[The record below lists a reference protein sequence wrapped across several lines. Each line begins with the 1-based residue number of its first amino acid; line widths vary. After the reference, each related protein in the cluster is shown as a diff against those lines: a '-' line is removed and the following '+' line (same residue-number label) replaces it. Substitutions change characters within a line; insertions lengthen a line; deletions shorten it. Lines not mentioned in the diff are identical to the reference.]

1 MSYKDKYISDI
12 ESLFYDLENRIMAD
26 IIRRIKKTGGITSTA
41 DWQID
46 RLQVMGYSSEE
57 IEAFIMKALN
67 ATWPE
72 MFELYDEVMEKEYTR
87 DKRVYEQINGQFI
100 PFGENEQLQ
109 QWLEAA
115 KVQTQSTLQNLTR
128 TLGVVD
134 NINGQM
140 TFLPLTQ
147 YYQRTLDAA
156 ILDITSGAFDYNSVL
171 KRTVNSLTRSGI
183 RVIDYASGYSSRV
196 AVAARRAVMT
206 GISQMTGKV
215 AEENAAKLGTEYF
228 EVEWH
233 ANARPSHRSWQGK
246 VWSKEQLVTVCGLGS
261 VTGLKGVNCNHD
273 YHPFIPG
280 ISERNWTDEW
290 LREQNAKEDIKR
302 EFKGK
307 EYTAYEATQK
317 QRQMETAMR
326 AQRQKV
332 KMLQQGGAD
341 PDDVVIAKA
350 KYQAQLQE
358 YKSFC
363 KDMDLTP
370 QMERVYIDGLGRVA
384 PGKDVYSR
392 YPSRMIR
399 NATIDSKQ
407 YDRYK
412 NIIGDS
418 VGSLADFRD
427 MKYNKPKEFELLKD
441 YVNSVKK
448 GMISPLSGFKNYKKI
463 HDELEENVIG
473 IDIAE
478 GVQITEKSKHFME
491 RVIGTMCDPKTGNP
505 RSGVSIEDIS
515 KALKN
520 PVSINPI
527 KTAKNG
533 ERSQKYIGE
542 NATVTINPDTGILIQ
557 CNPTDKDLLRRLR
570 NDKV

>member
-1 MSYKDKYISDI
+1 MSYKDKYINAI

-100 PFGENEQLQ
+100 PFDENEQLQ

-302 EFKGK
+302 GFKGK

-341 PDDVVIAKA
+341 PDGVVIAKA

-358 YKSFC
+358 YKLFC

-370 QMERVYIDGLGRVA
+370 QMERVYIDGLGRTA
-384 PGKDVYSR
+384 LSKDTFSR
-392 YPSRMIR
+392 YTPEMIR
-399 NATIDSKQ
+399 NATRDSAQYERYRKILGTDAGTLAEFRQIKYNDSEKWGYLQRLKKYIEEYPNSSKQ
-407 YDRYK
+407 FFDIQEELKSLEIVKGVVLPAEKKQAFILPFGKSDPYHIMHRMLERQISDDDVRRYMDNAK
-412 NIIGDS
+412 VMFVQWNGNRQMFFS
-418 VGSLADFRD
+418 S
-427 MKYNKPKEFELLKD
+427 
-441 YVNSVKK
+441 
-448 GMISPLSGFKNYKKI
+448 
-463 HDELEENVIG
+463 
-473 IDIAE
+473 E
-478 GVQITEKSKHFME
+478 GVS
-491 RVIGTMCDPKTGNP
+491 V
-505 RSGVSIEDIS
+505 IS
-515 KALKN
+515 KVGEDWIYKTVWSEKDFDEVTLKILE
-520 PVSINPI
+520 VIN
-527 KTAKNG
+527 KHVN
-533 ERSQKYIGE
+533 
-542 NATVTINPDTGILIQ
+542 
-557 CNPTDKDLLRRLR
+557 
-570 NDKV
+570 

>member
-1 MSYKDKYISDI
+1 MSYKDKYINDI
-12 ESLFYDLENRIMAD
+12 ERLFYDLENRIMAD

-72 MFELYDEVMEKEYTR
+72 MFELYDAVMEKEYTR

-100 PFGENEQLQ
+100 PFDENEQLQ

-134 NINGQM
+134 SINGQM

-215 AEENAAKLGTEYF
+215 AEENASKLGTDYF
-228 EVEWH
+228 EVSWH

-261 VTGLKGVNCNHD
+261 VTGLCGVNC
-273 YHPFIPG
+273 YHEYYPFFPG

-317 QRQMETAMR
+317 QRQMETSMR

-370 QMERVYIDGLGRVA
+370 QMERVYIDGLGRTA
-384 PGKDVYSR
+384 LSKDTFSR
-392 YPSRMIR
+392 YTPEMIR
-399 NATIDSKQ
+399 NATRDSAQ
-407 YDRYK
+407 YERYRK
-412 NIIGDS
+412 ILGTDA
-418 VGSLADFRD
+418 GTLAEFRQI
-427 MKYNKPKEFELLKD
+427 KYNNSEKWGYLQRLKKYIEEYPNSNKQFFDIQEELKSLEI
-441 YVNSVKK
+441 VKGVVLPAEK
-448 GMISPLSGFKNYKKI
+448 KQAFILPSGKSDPYHIMHRMLERQISDDDVRRYMDNAKVMFVQWNGNRQMFFSS
-463 HDELEENVIG
+463 
-473 IDIAE
+473 E
-478 GVQITEKSKHFME
+478 GVS
-491 RVIGTMCDPKTGNP
+491 V
-505 RSGVSIEDIS
+505 IS
-515 KALKN
+515 KVGEDWIYKTVWSEKDFDEVTLKILE
-520 PVSINPI
+520 VIN
-527 KTAKNG
+527 KHVN
-533 ERSQKYIGE
+533 
-542 NATVTINPDTGILIQ
+542 
-557 CNPTDKDLLRRLR
+557 
-570 NDKV
+570 

>member
-72 MFELYDEVMEKEYTR
+72 MFELYDAVMEKEYTR

-115 KVQTQSTLQNLTR
+115 KVQTQSTLQNLTK

-228 EVEWH
+228 EVAWH

-261 VTGLKGVNCNHD
+261 VTGLCGVNC
-273 YHPFIPG
+273 YHEYYPFFPG

-363 KDMDLTP
+363 KGMDLTP
-370 QMERVYIDGLGRVA
+370 QMERVYIDGLGRTA
-384 PGKDVYSR
+384 LSKDTFSR
-392 YPSRMIR
+392 YTPEMIR
-399 NATIDSKQ
+399 NATRDSAQ
-407 YDRYK
+407 YERYRK
-412 NIIGDS
+412 ILGTDA
-418 VGSLADFRD
+418 GTLAEFRQI
-427 MKYNKPKEFELLKD
+427 KYNNSEKWGYLQRLKKYIEEYPNSNKQFFDIQEELKSLEI
-441 YVNSVKK
+441 VKGVVLPAEK
-448 GMISPLSGFKNYKKI
+448 KQAFILPSGKSDPYHIMHRMLERQISDDDVRRYMDNAKVMFVQWNGNRQMFFSS
-463 HDELEENVIG
+463 
-473 IDIAE
+473 E
-478 GVQITEKSKHFME
+478 GVS
-491 RVIGTMCDPKTGNP
+491 V
-505 RSGVSIEDIS
+505 IS
-515 KALKN
+515 KVGEDWIYKTVWSEKDFDEVTLKILE
-520 PVSINPI
+520 VIN
-527 KTAKNG
+527 KHVN
-533 ERSQKYIGE
+533 
-542 NATVTINPDTGILIQ
+542 
-557 CNPTDKDLLRRLR
+557 
-570 NDKV
+570 

>member
-1 MSYKDKYISDI
+1 MSYKDKYINDI

-100 PFGENEQLQ
+100 PFDENEQLQ

-290 LREQNAKEDIKR
+290 LREQNAKEDSKR

-370 QMERVYIDGLGRVA
+370 QMERVYIDGLGRTA
-384 PGKDVYSR
+384 LSKDTFSR
-392 YPSRMIR
+392 YTPEMIR
-399 NATIDSKQ
+399 NATRDSAQ
-407 YDRYK
+407 YERYRK
-412 NIIGDS
+412 ILGTDA
-418 VGSLADFRD
+418 GTLAEFRQI
-427 MKYNKPKEFELLKD
+427 KYNDSEKWGYLQRLKKYIEEYPNSNKQFFDIQEELKSLEI
-441 YVNSVKK
+441 VKGVVLPAEK
-448 GMISPLSGFKNYKKI
+448 KQAFILPSGKSDPYHIMHRMLERQISDDDVRRYMDNAKVMFVQWNGNRQMFFSS
-463 HDELEENVIG
+463 
-473 IDIAE
+473 E
-478 GVQITEKSKHFME
+478 GVS
-491 RVIGTMCDPKTGNP
+491 V
-505 RSGVSIEDIS
+505 IS
-515 KALKN
+515 KVGEDWIYKTVWSEKDFDEVTLKILE
-520 PVSINPI
+520 VIN
-527 KTAKNG
+527 KHVN
-533 ERSQKYIGE
+533 
-542 NATVTINPDTGILIQ
+542 
-557 CNPTDKDLLRRLR
+557 
-570 NDKV
+570 

>member
-1 MSYKDKYISDI
+1 MSYKDKYINDI
-12 ESLFYDLENRIMAD
+12 ESLFYDLENRIMSD

-87 DKRVYEQINGQFI
+87 DKKVYEQINGQFI
-100 PFGENEQLQ
+100 PFDENEQLQ

-228 EVEWH
+228 EVAWH

-261 VTGLKGVNCNHD
+261 VTGLCGVNC
-273 YHPFIPG
+273 YHEYYPFFPG

-290 LREQNAKEDIKR
+290 LREQNAKEDIKK

-332 KMLQQGGAD
+332 KLLQQGGAV
-341 PDDVVIAKA
+341 PDDIVITKA

-363 KDMDLTP
+363 KGMDLTP
-370 QMERVYIDGLGRVA
+370 QIERVYIDNLGRIA
-384 PGKDVYSR
+384 PGKAPYYIVNGGRSGIINQARGTGVFQSINMKTLSSKTDISIDDIKQEMNNSPIGREVLEHIEKSDVRIQILQGVKAPEGERGSQKGKDIKIYLDEITNTRVAAQTVIHEMTHFYYDIGNCQWAEAVCFAKEKMHIEGRDKLTFSELR
-392 YPSRMIR
+392 YIVKLAKDNYPHLEW
-399 NATIDSKQ
+399 KKGG
-407 YDRYK
+407 YK
-412 NIIGDS
+412 NGKP
-418 VGSLADFRD
+418 FR
-427 MKYNKPKEFELLKD
+427 K
-441 YVNSVKK
+441 
-448 GMISPLSGFKNYKKI
+448 
-463 HDELEENVIG
+463 
-473 IDIAE
+473 
-478 GVQITEKSKHFME
+478 
-491 RVIGTMCDPKTGNP
+491 
-505 RSGVSIEDIS
+505 
-515 KALKN
+515 
-520 PVSINPI
+520 
-527 KTAKNG
+527 
-533 ERSQKYIGE
+533 
-542 NATVTINPDTGILIQ
+542 
-557 CNPTDKDLLRRLR
+557 
-570 NDKV
+570 

>member
-1 MSYKDKYISDI
+1 MSYKDKYINDI

-100 PFGENEQLQ
+100 PFDENEQLQ

-302 EFKGK
+302 GFKGK

-341 PDDVVIAKA
+341 TDDVVIAKA

-358 YKSFC
+358 YKLFC

-370 QMERVYIDGLGRVA
+370 QMERVYIDGLGRTA
-384 PGKDVYSR
+384 LSKDTFSR
-392 YPSRMIR
+392 YTPEMIR
-399 NATIDSKQ
+399 NATRDSAQ
-407 YDRYK
+407 YERYRK
-412 NIIGDS
+412 ILGTDA
-418 VGSLADFRD
+418 GTLAEFRQI
-427 MKYNKPKEFELLKD
+427 KYNDSEKWGYLQRLKKYIEEYPNSNKQFFDIQEELKSLEI
-441 YVNSVKK
+441 VKGVVLPAEK
-448 GMISPLSGFKNYKKI
+448 KQAFILPFGKSDPYHIMHRMLERQISDDDVRRYMDNAKVMFVQWNGNRQMFFSS
-463 HDELEENVIG
+463 
-473 IDIAE
+473 E
-478 GVQITEKSKHFME
+478 GVS
-491 RVIGTMCDPKTGNP
+491 V
-505 RSGVSIEDIS
+505 IS
-515 KALKN
+515 KVGEDWIYKTVWSEKDFDEVTLKILE
-520 PVSINPI
+520 VIN
-527 KTAKNG
+527 KHVN
-533 ERSQKYIGE
+533 
-542 NATVTINPDTGILIQ
+542 
-557 CNPTDKDLLRRLR
+557 
-570 NDKV
+570 

>member
-1 MSYKDKYISDI
+1 MSYKDKYINAI

-72 MFELYDEVMEKEYTR
+72 MFELYDDVTEKEYTR

-100 PFGENEQLQ
+100 PFDENEQLQ

-290 LREQNAKEDIKR
+290 LREKNAKEDIKR

-332 KMLQQGGAD
+332 KMLQQGGSD

-370 QMERVYIDGLGRVA
+370 QMERVYIDGLGRTA
-384 PGKDVYSR
+384 LSKDTFSR
-392 YPSRMIR
+392 YTPEMIR
-399 NATIDSKQ
+399 NATRDSAQ
-407 YDRYK
+407 YERYRK
-412 NIIGDS
+412 ILGTDA
-418 VGSLADFRD
+418 GTLAEFRQI
-427 MKYNKPKEFELLKD
+427 KYNDSEKWGYLQRLKKYIEEYPNSNKQFFDIQEELKSLEI
-441 YVNSVKK
+441 VKGVVLPAEK
-448 GMISPLSGFKNYKKI
+448 KQAFILPSGKSDPYHIMHRMLERQISDDDVRRYMDNAKVMFVQWNGNRQMFFSS
-463 HDELEENVIG
+463 
-473 IDIAE
+473 E
-478 GVQITEKSKHFME
+478 GVS
-491 RVIGTMCDPKTGNP
+491 V
-505 RSGVSIEDIS
+505 IS
-515 KALKN
+515 KVGEDWIYKTVWSEKDFDEVTLKILE
-520 PVSINPI
+520 VIN
-527 KTAKNG
+527 KHVN
-533 ERSQKYIGE
+533 
-542 NATVTINPDTGILIQ
+542 
-557 CNPTDKDLLRRLR
+557 
-570 NDKV
+570 

>member
-1 MSYKDKYISDI
+1 MSYKDKYINDI

-46 RLQVMGYSSEE
+46 RLQVMGYSSED
-57 IEAFIMKALN
+57 IESFIKKALN

-87 DKRVYEQINGQFI
+87 DKRVYKQINGQFI
-100 PFGENEQLQ
+100 PFDENEQLQ

-228 EVEWH
+228 EVAWH

-261 VTGLKGVNCNHD
+261 VTGLCGVNC
-273 YHPFIPG
+273 YHEYYPFFPG
-280 ISERNWTDEW
+280 ISKRNWTDEW

-384 PGKDVYSR
+384 NGQTIVNSTKGAIIKRNSLYRNKTKYTIEPMPKKQLQKIVKRFKRNGGIIQMNDATDAYLDKIKAEATTYNENTILLRQRPGRAAVYEELIHATQYRKGQVDGSR
-392 YPSRMIR
+392 ESILMAEIE
-399 NATIDSKQ
+399 AQK
-407 YDRYK
+407 K
-412 NIIGDS
+412 
-418 VGSLADFRD
+418 
-427 MKYNKPKEFELLKD
+427 LLK
-441 YVNSVKK
+441 YQKE
-448 GMISPLSGFKNYKKI
+448 YKLT
-463 HDELEENVIG
+463 EPE
-473 IDIAE
+473 
-478 GVQITEKSKHFME
+478 ITQTE
-491 RVIGTMCDPKTGNP
+491 
-505 RSGVSIEDIS
+505 
-515 KALKN
+515 KALKQYEKELN
-520 PVSINPI
+520 
-527 KTAKNG
+527 KLK
-533 ERSQKYIGE
+533 R
-542 NATVTINPDTGILIQ
+542 
-557 CNPTDKDLLRRLR
+557 
-570 NDKV
+570 

>member
-1 MSYKDKYISDI
+1 MSYKDKYINDI

-100 PFGENEQLQ
+100 PFEENEQLQ

-302 EFKGK
+302 GFKGK

-358 YKSFC
+358 YKLFC

-370 QMERVYIDGLGRVA
+370 QMERVYIDGLGRTA
-384 PGKDVYSR
+384 LSKDTFSR
-392 YPSRMIR
+392 YTPEMIR
-399 NATIDSKQ
+399 NATRDSAQ
-407 YDRYK
+407 YERYRK
-412 NIIGDS
+412 ILGTDA
-418 VGSLADFRD
+418 GTLAEFRQI
-427 MKYNKPKEFELLKD
+427 KYNDSEKWGYLQRLKKYIEEYPNSNKQFFDIQEELKSLEI
-441 YVNSVKK
+441 VKGVVLPAEK
-448 GMISPLSGFKNYKKI
+448 KQAFILPFGKSDPYHIMHRMLERQISDDDVRRYMDNAKVMFVQWNGNRQMFFSS
-463 HDELEENVIG
+463 
-473 IDIAE
+473 E
-478 GVQITEKSKHFME
+478 GVS
-491 RVIGTMCDPKTGNP
+491 V
-505 RSGVSIEDIS
+505 IS
-515 KALKN
+515 KVGEDWIYKTVWSEKDFDEVTLKILE
-520 PVSINPI
+520 VIN
-527 KTAKNG
+527 KHVN
-533 ERSQKYIGE
+533 
-542 NATVTINPDTGILIQ
+542 
-557 CNPTDKDLLRRLR
+557 
-570 NDKV
+570 

>member
-1 MSYKDKYISDI
+1 MSYKDKYINDI

-72 MFELYDEVMEKEYTR
+72 MFELYDEVMEKVYTR

-100 PFGENEQLQ
+100 PFDENEQLQ

-196 AVAARRAVMT
+196 AVAVRRAVMT

-215 AEENAAKLGTEYF
+215 AEENAAKLGAEYF
-228 EVEWH
+228 EVAWH

-261 VTGLKGVNCNHD
+261 VTGLCGVNC
-273 YHPFIPG
+273 YHEYYPFFPG

-302 EFKGK
+302 GFKGK

-317 QRQMETAMR
+317 QRQMA
-326 AQRQKV
+326 
-332 KMLQQGGAD
+332 
-341 PDDVVIAKA
+341 
-350 KYQAQLQE
+350 
-358 YKSFC
+358 
-363 KDMDLTP
+363 
-370 QMERVYIDGLGRVA
+370 
-384 PGKDVYSR
+384 
-392 YPSRMIR
+392 
-399 NATIDSKQ
+399 
-407 YDRYK
+407 
-412 NIIGDS
+412 
-418 VGSLADFRD
+418 
-427 MKYNKPKEFELLKD
+427 ELKL
-441 YVNSVKK
+441 
-448 GMISPLSGFKNYKKI
+448 P
-463 HDELEENVIG
+463 
-473 IDIAE
+473 
-478 GVQITEKSKHFME
+478 
-491 RVIGTMCDPKTGNP
+491 
-505 RSGVSIEDIS
+505 
-515 KALKN
+515 
-520 PVSINPI
+520 
-527 KTAKNG
+527 
-533 ERSQKYIGE
+533 
-542 NATVTINPDTGILIQ
+542 
-557 CNPTDKDLLRRLR
+557 
-570 NDKV
+570 

>member
-1 MSYKDKYISDI
+1 MSYKDKYISNI

-72 MFELYDEVMEKEYTR
+72 MFELYDAVMEKEYTR

-215 AEENAAKLGTEYF
+215 AEENASKLGTDYF
-228 EVEWH
+228 EVSWH

-261 VTGLKGVNCNHD
+261 VTGLCGVNC
-273 YHPFIPG
+273 YHEYYPFFPG

-520 PVSINPI
+520 PVSIKPI

-542 NATVTINPDTGILIQ
+542 NASVTINPDTGILIQ

>member
-1 MSYKDKYISDI
+1 MSYKDKYINDI

-57 IEAFIMKALN
+57 IEAFIKKALN

-100 PFGENEQLQ
+100 PLEENEQMQ

-332 KMLQQGGAD
+332 KMLQQGSAD

-370 QMERVYIDGLGRVA
+370 QMERVYIDGLGRTA
-384 PGKDVYSR
+384 LSKDTFSR
-392 YPSRMIR
+392 YTPEMIR
-399 NATIDSKQ
+399 NATRDSAQ
-407 YDRYK
+407 YERYRK
-412 NIIGDS
+412 ILGTDA
-418 VGSLADFRD
+418 GTLAEFRQI
-427 MKYNKPKEFELLKD
+427 KYNDSEKWGYLQRLKKYIEEYPNSNKQFFDIQEELKSFEI
-441 YVNSVKK
+441 VKGVVLPAEK
-448 GMISPLSGFKNYKKI
+448 KQAFILPSGKSDPYHIMHRMLERQISDDDVRRYMDNAKVMFVQWNGNRQMFFSS
-463 HDELEENVIG
+463 
-473 IDIAE
+473 E
-478 GVQITEKSKHFME
+478 GVS
-491 RVIGTMCDPKTGNP
+491 V
-505 RSGVSIEDIS
+505 IS
-515 KALKN
+515 KVGEDWIYKTVWSEKDFDEVTLKILE
-520 PVSINPI
+520 VIN
-527 KTAKNG
+527 KHVN
-533 ERSQKYIGE
+533 
-542 NATVTINPDTGILIQ
+542 
-557 CNPTDKDLLRRLR
+557 
-570 NDKV
+570 

>member
-1 MSYKDKYISDI
+1 
-12 ESLFYDLENRIMAD
+12 
-26 IIRRIKKTGGITSTA
+26 
-41 DWQID
+41 
-46 RLQVMGYSSEE
+46 
-57 IEAFIMKALN
+57 
-67 ATWPE
+67 
-72 MFELYDEVMEKEYTR
+72 
-87 DKRVYEQINGQFI
+87 
-100 PFGENEQLQ
+100 
-109 QWLEAA
+109 
-115 KVQTQSTLQNLTR
+115 
-128 TLGVVD
+128 
-134 NINGQM
+134 
-140 TFLPLTQ
+140 
-147 YYQRTLDAA
+147 
-156 ILDITSGAFDYNSVL
+156 
-171 KRTVNSLTRSGI
+171 
-183 RVIDYASGYSSRV
+183 
-196 AVAARRAVMT
+196 
-206 GISQMTGKV
+206 
-215 AEENAAKLGTEYF
+215 
-228 EVEWH
+228 
-233 ANARPSHRSWQGK
+233 
-246 VWSKEQLVTVCGLGS
+246 
-261 VTGLKGVNCNHD
+261 
-273 YHPFIPG
+273 
-280 ISERNWTDEW
+280 
-290 LREQNAKEDIKR
+290 
-302 EFKGK
+302 
-307 EYTAYEATQK
+307 
-317 QRQMETAMR
+317 MR

-363 KDMDLTP
+363 KGMDLTP
-370 QMERVYIDGLGRVA
+370 QMERVYIDGIGRVA

-392 YPSRMIR
+392 YTSRMIR

-427 MKYNKPKEFELLKD
+427 MKYNKPEEFKMLKD

-463 HDELEENVIG
+463 HDELEKNVIG

-478 GVQITEKSKHFME
+478 GVQITGKSKHFME

-515 KALKN
+515 KALEN

>member
-1 MSYKDKYISDI
+1 MSYKDKYINDI

-57 IEAFIMKALN
+57 IEALIMKALN

-72 MFELYDEVMEKEYTR
+72 MFELYDAVMEKEYTR

-100 PFGENEQLQ
+100 PFDANAQLQ

-115 KVQTQSTLQNLTR
+115 KVQTQSTLRNLTR

-183 RVIDYASGYSSRV
+183 RVINYASGYSSRM

-215 AEENAAKLGTEYF
+215 AEENASKLGTDYF
-228 EVEWH
+228 EVAWH

-261 VTGLKGVNCNHD
+261 VTGLCGVNC
-273 YHPFIPG
+273 YHEYYPFFPG

-290 LREQNAKEDIKR
+290 LREQNAKEDIKI

-358 YKSFC
+358 YKSFY
-363 KDMDLTP
+363 KGMDLTP

-384 PGKDVYSR
+384 PGKDTLSR
-392 YPSRMIR
+392 YTPEMIR
-399 NATIDSKQ
+399 NATRDSAQ
-407 YDRYK
+407 YERYRK
-412 NIIGDS
+412 ILGTD
-418 VGSLADFRD
+418 VGTLAEFRQI
-427 MKYNKPKEFELLKD
+427 KYNDSEKWGYLQRLKKYIEEYPNSNKQFFDIQEELKSLEI
-441 YVNSVKK
+441 VKGVVLPAEK
-448 GMISPLSGFKNYKKI
+448 KQAFILPSGKSDPYHIMHRMLERQISDDDVRRYMDNAIVMFVQWNGNRQMFFSS
-463 HDELEENVIG
+463 
-473 IDIAE
+473 E
-478 GVQITEKSKHFME
+478 GVS
-491 RVIGTMCDPKTGNP
+491 V
-505 RSGVSIEDIS
+505 IS
-515 KALKN
+515 KVGEDWIYKTVWSEKDFDEVTLKILE
-520 PVSINPI
+520 VIN
-527 KTAKNG
+527 KHVN
-533 ERSQKYIGE
+533 
-542 NATVTINPDTGILIQ
+542 
-557 CNPTDKDLLRRLR
+557 
-570 NDKV
+570 

>member
-1 MSYKDKYISDI
+1 MSYKDKYINAI

-72 MFELYDEVMEKEYTR
+72 MFELYDDVTEKEYTR

-100 PFGENEQLQ
+100 PFDENEQLQ

-115 KVQTQSTLQNLTR
+115 KVQTQSTLQNLTK

-290 LREQNAKEDIKR
+290 LREKNAKEDIKR

-332 KMLQQGGAD
+332 KMLQQGGSD

-370 QMERVYIDGLGRVA
+370 QMERVYIDGLGRTA
-384 PGKDVYSR
+384 LSKDTFSR
-392 YPSRMIR
+392 YTPEMIR
-399 NATIDSKQ
+399 NATRDSAQ
-407 YDRYK
+407 YERYRK
-412 NIIGDS
+412 ILGTDA
-418 VGSLADFRD
+418 GTLAEFRQI
-427 MKYNKPKEFELLKD
+427 KYNDSEKWGYLQRLKKYIEEYPNSNKQFFDIQEELKSLEI
-441 YVNSVKK
+441 VKGVVLPAEK
-448 GMISPLSGFKNYKKI
+448 KQAFILPSGKSDPYHIMHRMLERQISDDDVRRYMDNAKVMFVQWNGNRQMFFSS
-463 HDELEENVIG
+463 
-473 IDIAE
+473 E
-478 GVQITEKSKHFME
+478 GVS
-491 RVIGTMCDPKTGNP
+491 V
-505 RSGVSIEDIS
+505 IS
-515 KALKN
+515 KVGEDWIYKTVWSEKDFDEVTLKILE
-520 PVSINPI
+520 VIN
-527 KTAKNG
+527 KHVN
-533 ERSQKYIGE
+533 
-542 NATVTINPDTGILIQ
+542 
-557 CNPTDKDLLRRLR
+557 
-570 NDKV
+570 

>member
-100 PFGENEQLQ
+100 PYDENEQLQ

-215 AEENAAKLGTEYF
+215 AEENASKLGTEYF

-273 YHPFIPG
+273 YHPFFPG

-350 KYQAQLQE
+350 KYQAQMQE

-363 KDMDLTP
+363 KDMNLTP

-384 PGKDVYSR
+384 LNTTQHKKLVEGLKS
-392 YPSRMIR
+392 
-399 NATIDSKQ
+399 
-407 YDRYK
+407 
-412 NIIGDS
+412 
-418 VGSLADFRD
+418 
-427 MKYNKPKEFELLKD
+427 KYNKDTDDDNLKMFEKDSKLK
-441 YVNSVKK
+441 SA
-448 GMISPLSGFKNYKKI
+448 I
-463 HDELEENVIG
+463 
-473 IDIAE
+473 
-478 GVQITEKSKHFME
+478 
-491 RVIGTMCDPKTGNP
+491 
-505 RSGVSIEDIS
+505 RSGKYNLKVHEGKQGKHIVGHNNYVEGRSIVSISSEKLQSLIYKHAGTGDIIRTR
-515 KALKN
+515 KDVWNNKE
-520 PVSINPI
+520 VVDFREPI
-527 KTAKNG
+527 GEYIDRETG
-533 ERSQKYIGE
+533 ERIQTSVG
-542 NATVTINPDTGILIQ
+542 TIHYSKDGIHVV
-557 CNPTDKDLLRRLR
+557 PAKPRED
-570 NDKV
+570 

>member
-72 MFELYDEVMEKEYTR
+72 MFELYDAVMEKEYTR

-100 PFGENEQLQ
+100 PFDANEQLQ

-196 AVAARRAVMT
+196 AVAARRALMT

-215 AEENAAKLGTEYF
+215 AEENAAKLGTDYF
-228 EVEWH
+228 EVSWH

-261 VTGLKGVNCNHD
+261 VTGLCGVNC
-273 YHPFIPG
+273 YHEYYPFFPG

-302 EFKGK
+302 EFKDK

-363 KDMDLTP
+363 KDMNLTP
-370 QMERVYIDGLGRVA
+370 QMERVYIDGLGRIA
-384 PGKDVYSR
+384 PGKAPYSIVNGGRSGTINQARGTGVFQSINMKTLSSKTDISIDDIKQEMNNSPIGREVLEHIEKSDVRIQILQGVKAPEGERGSQKGKDIKIYLDEITNTRVAAQTVIHEMTHFYYDIGNCQWAEAVCFAKEKMHIEGRSKLKISELR
-392 YPSRMIR
+392 YVVKLAKDNYPHLEW
-399 NATIDSKQ
+399 KKGG
-407 YDRYK
+407 YK
-412 NIIGDS
+412 NGKP
-418 VGSLADFRD
+418 FR
-427 MKYNKPKEFELLKD
+427 K
-441 YVNSVKK
+441 
-448 GMISPLSGFKNYKKI
+448 
-463 HDELEENVIG
+463 
-473 IDIAE
+473 
-478 GVQITEKSKHFME
+478 
-491 RVIGTMCDPKTGNP
+491 
-505 RSGVSIEDIS
+505 
-515 KALKN
+515 
-520 PVSINPI
+520 
-527 KTAKNG
+527 
-533 ERSQKYIGE
+533 
-542 NATVTINPDTGILIQ
+542 
-557 CNPTDKDLLRRLR
+557 
-570 NDKV
+570 